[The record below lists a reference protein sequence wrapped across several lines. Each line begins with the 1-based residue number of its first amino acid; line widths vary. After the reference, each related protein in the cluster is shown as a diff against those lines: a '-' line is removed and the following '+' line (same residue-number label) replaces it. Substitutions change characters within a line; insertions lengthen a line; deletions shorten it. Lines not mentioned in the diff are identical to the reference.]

1 MELFPA
7 PRPRRCATCPAP
19 LPPGARDYCSKRCRW
34 REEKRRQRRRQRA
47 GQVTGQGSL
56 DERSAPDH
64 DGQVTSQERGADGGQ
79 VDGRVSGHDRAGE
92 RSRPAGRV
100 EPVTGHVERGRGD
113 AGQVTGQGSADERSV
128 VVTALGLAAGMA
140 VRARRSSALEAE
152 LVAAQDAS
160 AARANELAS
169 LRARVVE
176 LERDAGAL
184 ARIVE
189 TAFAGVGWDGYEES
203 VRALVDRNKG
213 RGR

>member
-1 MELFPA
+1 M
-7 PRPRRCATCPAP
+7 
-19 LPPGARDYCSKRCRW
+19 
-34 REEKRRQRRRQRA
+34 
-47 GQVTGQGSL
+47 
-56 DERSAPDH
+56 
-64 DGQVTSQERGADGGQ
+64 
-79 VDGRVSGHDRAGE
+79 
-92 RSRPAGRV
+92 
-100 EPVTGHVERGRGD
+100 
-113 AGQVTGQGSADERSV
+113 
-128 VVTALGLAAGMA
+128 TALGLAAGMA